1 MSDLYGILGIQKG
14 ASAEEIKKAYH
25 KKALTHH
32 PDRGGSKEK
41 FQALGEAYDVLSND
55 DKRAHYDATGQVPR
69 GSDDGGPPD
78 IGAMFSSMFGSGFS
92 GGGPMFPGFSGGGG
106 VPFFGMNFGP
116 NPVKPARGPNKI
128 HEIGVS
134 LADLYKGKKFTLNM
148 KRDVLCGGCK
158 GSGGARVDV
167 CGTCGGKGFQLHR
180 QQMGPMVA
188 MTHAACEACNQ
199 TGKRITEK
207 CGVCKGRQTQES
219 ETALEV
225 VIAPGMR
232 EGDRI
237 TFPGKCSESPQ
248 FEAPGD
254 VILLLRA
261 ATTDSEV
268 WIRTGDTLT
277 VSVTLSLAESLLGWE
292 RQLEGHPSGRS
303 LHIVWKDGVLREG
316 EVLRI
321 EGWGMPSTG
330 SEALGDLRL
339 VCHVAAEQ
347 RAWSDEQRR
356 ALLSVWS
363 DWKEPVVKD
372 DTVVASRGA

>member
-1 MSDLYGILGIQKG
+1 MSDLYGILGVQKG
-14 ASAEEIKKAYH
+14 ASAEEIKKAYR
-25 KKALTHH
+25 KEALTHH

-41 FQALGEAYDVLSND
+41 FQALGEAYDVLSD
-55 DKRAHYDATGQVPR
+55 DNKRAHYDMTGQIPR
-69 GSDDGGPPD
+69 GPDGNEGSGPD
-78 IGAMFSSMFGSGFS
+78 IGAMFSSMFGGGFPGGP
-92 GGGPMFPGFSGGGG
+92 GGGM
-106 VPFFGMNFGP
+106 PFFGMNFGP
-116 NPVKPARGPNKI
+116 NAVKPARGPNKI

-148 KRDVLCGGCK
+148 KRDVLCSGCK

-167 CGTCGGKGFQLHR
+167 CGACGGKGFQIR
-180 QQMGPMVA
+180 GQQMGPIMA
-188 MTHAACEACNQ
+188 MTHTPCEACNH
-199 TGKRITEK
+199 TGKRITEQ
-207 CGVCKGRQTQES
+207 CGVCKGRQTQEN
-219 ETALEV
+219 ETILEV

-261 ATTDSEV
+261 ATTDSDV
-268 WIRTGDTLT
+268 WVRTGDTLT

-316 EVLRI
+316 EALRI

-339 VCHVAAEQ
+339 VCHVAAGEQ
-347 RAWSDEQRR
+347 RAWSEEQRR
-356 ALLSVWS
+356 ALLSIWS
-363 DWKEPVVKD
+363 DWKEPVVKE
-372 DTVVASRGA
+372 DTVVASRGS

>member
-1 MSDLYGILGIQKG
+1 MSDLYGILGVQKG
-14 ASAEEIKKAYH
+14 ASAEKIKKAYH
-25 KKALTHH
+25 KEALTHH
-32 PDRGGSKEK
+32 PDRGGSKER

-55 DKRAHYDATGQVPR
+55 DKRAHYDATGQVPQ
-69 GSDDGGPPD
+69 GSDSGGPD
-78 IGAMFSSMFGSGFS
+78 LGAMFSSMFGSGFPGVS
-92 GGGPMFPGFSGGGG
+92 GFSG

-116 NPVKPARGPNKI
+116 SAVKPTRGPNKI

-134 LADLYKGKKFTLNM
+134 LADLYKGKKFTVTM
-148 KRDVLCGGCK
+148 KRDVLCSGCK
-158 GSGGARVDV
+158 GSGGARIDV
-167 CGTCGGKGFQLHR
+167 CGACGGKGFQIR
-180 QQMGPMVA
+180 GQQMGPIMA
-188 MTHAACEACNQ
+188 MTHEACAPCNK
-199 TGKRITEK
+199 TGKRIAEQ
-207 CGVCKGRQTQES
+207 CGNCKGRQTQES
-219 ETALEV
+219 ESALEV

-248 FEAPGD
+248 FESPGD

-261 ATTDSEV
+261 ANTDSDV
-268 WIRTGDTLT
+268 WVRNGDTLT

-303 LHIVWKDGVLREG
+303 LHIVWKEGVLREG

-321 EGWGMPSTG
+321 EGWGMPCSG
-330 SEALGDLRL
+330 SEALGDMRL
-339 VCHVAAEQ
+339 VCHVAEQ

-372 DTVVASRGA
+372 DTVVASRSA